1 MIKIENLKFSYG
13 SKSIFEGVSTEL
25 KPGMIYGLLGQN
37 GVGKTTLLKLL
48 AGLLKPQEGSCTIEI
63 PQSGAAQQGGTER
76 QYGAERQDGAAMQC
90 GAAQPARLIPHRR
103 RPDFLEKVFY
113 LPEDVV
119 APGVKIETYVKNTCS
134 FYPNFSYEKFA
145 RIADEFKVE
154 TDCKFNKLSFGQQ
167 KKAFIAMALSM
178 GTEVLLLD
186 EPSNGLDI
194 PSKIALRKSIAENI
208 TEEQTVII
216 STHQVKDLESIIDP
230 IIILDH
236 KGVLLNRSVEEISER
251 LHFSL
256 SANECKEALYSQQ
269 QFNGFLT
276 IKENLN
282 GEETKPDLE
291 ALFNCCLSNKERIKE
306 LFK

>member
-63 PQSGAAQQGGTER
+63 PQSGAAQQGGTQR

-90 GAAQPARLIPHRR
+90 GTAQPARLIPHRR

>member
-63 PQSGAAQQGGTER
+63 PQSGAAQQGGTQR

-256 SANECKEALYSQQ
+256 SANKCKEALYSQQ